1 MTNRL
6 CTLLVKKKVLLGKK
20 FLWKFNEVNYDL
32 EFILLNDS
40 LVEILIHVYKILCNF
55 ELDYTQKTN
64 FICKFKFLTKNVFK

>member
-20 FLWKFNEVNYDL
+20 FLCKFNEVNYDL

-40 LVEILIHVYKILCNF
+40 LVEILIHVYKILCIWH
-55 ELDYTQKTN
+55 L
-64 FICKFKFLTKNVFK
+64 